1 MTLDEFWA
9 LIARIDRQAL
19 RDQHET
25 NAIAPVI
32 AALTKQSEAEI
43 EAFDEHL
50 ARVLY
55 DLDTRAHREC
65 AGNSAES
72 VDGFL
77 YARCHVVAQGRE
89 HYQSVLADP
98 ARMPKT
104 LEEWCEPLLFA
115 GAKAW
120 SDLTGEDSWHPE
132 TSVSYETG
140 SNPASE

>member
-1 MTLDEFWA
+1 MTIDEFWT
-9 LIARIDRQAL
+9 LIARVDRQAL
-19 RDQHET
+19 CGQQET
-25 NAIAPVI
+25 KAIAPVI

-43 EAFDEHL
+43 EAFEEHL

-55 DLDTRAHREC
+55 DLDTRAHGESS
-65 AGNSAES
+65 GKSADS
-72 VDGFL
+72 CDGFL
-77 YARCHVVAQGRE
+77 YARCYVVAQGRE